1 VVFSLGSHTS
11 RETAQVEWE
20 GIVARRESPAE
31 YRRRR
36 DGHIPSQSRRG
47 SA

>member
-36 DGHIPSQSRRG
+36 DSAMPSRPRRG